1 MARAAGEGRL
11 AGVGAFYGALWTEG
25 RAAVERWRLDIVV
38 PVAMVASWFAIRTVA
53 GADGRAYLL
62 WVFAAGALALV
73 APRWGLVVFVATS
86 VFFEPDTLAPTL
98 GPREL
103 VVLPLALGILIQVLA
118 DRGRWRPGLAI
129 WLALLLVVGTGLGV
143 VHSFARFDQDFA
155 WHSAQS
161 WLGNMLAPVILLI
174 AAAWT
179 ARDGSL
185 RVLAVATGVAAVAA
199 VAALV
204 EYVAPGSISGGPL
217 GWIGFWKDFG
227 GRLAGIVPSPNA
239 VSALLIV
246 PTMVL
251 LAAALFG
258 RDLRLRAGALAASLP
273 LLAAHYLT
281 FSRSPIIALYVFVV
295 VAAWRVRRLFGIV
308 ALAVG
313 LVVGLALLP
322 SYLAIRSQS
331 GGDPTIPGT
340 VLVASDQHRL
350 RAWGAATRMWA
361 EAPLTGQGYLSYK
374 ALAESYGD
382 PVLGSPHNE
391 WLRLFAEEGAIVGL
405 IGIGFVVMA
414 GVTLTRV
421 PGWLGTGLL
430 AGFLGYV
437 LAASFNNPL
446 LFVRVSAVAFPIVGV
461 GLALA
466 ERYRSAAKKAEERV
480 APPTEST
487 AEAGAEAVAPGEPAL
502 H

>member
-1 MARAAGEGRL
+1 MASAAGEGRL
-11 AGVGAFYGALWTEG
+11 AGVGAFYGALWTEA

-38 PVAMVASWFAIRTVA
+38 PVAMVLSWFAIRTVA

-103 VVLPLALGILIQVLA
+103 VVLPLALGILIQIVA
-118 DRGRWRPGLAI
+118 DRGRWRPGPAI
-129 WLALLLVVGTGLGV
+129 WLALLLLAGTGLGV
-143 VHSFARFDQDFA
+143 VHSFERFDQEFQ
-155 WHSAQS
+155 WHAAQS
-161 WLGNMLAPVILLI
+161 WLGNMFAPVVLLI

-179 ARDGSL
+179 ARDGSF
-185 RVLAVATGVAAVAA
+185 RILAVATGVAVVAA

-204 EYVAPGSISGGPL
+204 EYVAPGTVSAGPL

-258 RDLRLRAGALAASLP
+258 RDLRLRVVALIASLP

-281 FSRSPIIALYVFVV
+281 FSRSPILALYFFVV
-295 VAAWRVRRLFGIV
+295 VAAWRIRRIFGVV

-313 LVVGLALLP
+313 LAAGVALLP

-331 GGDPTIPGT
+331 AGEQTIPGT
-340 VLVASDQHRL
+340 VLVASDQHRI

-361 EAPLTGQGYLSYK
+361 EAPLTGQGYLAYK
-374 ALAESYGD
+374 ALAEEYGD

-391 WLRLFAEEGAIVGL
+391 WLRLFAEEGTVVGL
-405 IGIGFVVMA
+405 IGLGFVVA
-414 GVTLTRV
+414 TGATLARV

-446 LFVRVSAVAFPIVGV
+446 LFVRVSAVAFPIIGV

-466 ERYRSAAKKAEERV
+466 HRAR
-480 APPTEST
+480 APATDKPES
-487 AEAGAEAVAPGEPAL
+487 GGDPPL

>member
-1 MARAAGEGRL
+1 MASAAGEGRL
-11 AGVGAFYGALWTEG
+11 GGVGAFYAALWTEA
-25 RAAVERWRLDIVV
+25 RVAATRWRLDIVV
-38 PVAMVASWFAIRTVA
+38 PVAMVIAWFAIRTVA
-53 GADGRAYLL
+53 GAEGSVYLL
-62 WVFAAGALALV
+62 WVLAAGALALV
-73 APRWGLVVFVATS
+73 APRSGLVLFVATS

-103 VVLPLALGILIQVLA
+103 VVLPLGLGVLIQAVA

-129 WLALLLVVGTGLGV
+129 GLAVLLAIGTALGV
-143 VHSFARFDQDFA
+143 VHSFARFDGDFQ
-155 WHSAQS
+155 WHAAQS

-174 AAAWT
+174 AAAYT
-179 ARDGSL
+179 ARDGSV
-185 RVLAVATGVAAVAA
+185 RVLAVAAGVAVVAA

-204 EYVAPGSISGGPL
+204 EYVAPGAISGGPL

-227 GRLAGIVPSPNA
+227 ARLAGIVPSPNA

-251 LAAALFG
+251 LAAALSA
-258 RDLRLRAGALAASLP
+258 RDLRLRAGSLVASLP

-295 VAAWRVRRLFGIV
+295 VAAWRIRRWFGVV

-313 LVVGLALLP
+313 LVVGVALLP

-331 GGDPTIPGT
+331 GGEPTIPGT
-340 VLVASDQHRL
+340 VLVASDEHRL
-350 RAWGAATRMWA
+350 RAWGAATRMWVD
-361 EAPLTGQGYLSYK
+361 APLTGQGYLAYK
-374 ALAESYGD
+374 ALAPEYGD

-391 WLRLFAEEGAIVGL
+391 WLRLFAEEGAVVGL
-405 IGIGFVVMA
+405 VGLAFVVA
-414 GVTLTRV
+414 TAATLARA
-421 PGWLGTGLL
+421 PGWPGTGLT

-466 ERYRSAAKKAEERV
+466 QRAR
-480 APPTEST
+480 APADRRGTGES
-487 AEAGAEAVAPGEPAL
+487 GGDPAL
-502 H
+502 D